1 MPWTNPVAVS
11 VGELYT
17 ATKYNAQVKDDLIH
31 LHETHGPLWVPAC
44 EWADGGVLALTERSS
59 GLTAYVGAAYLNGAS
74 DTLREA
80 TRIVPDNWI
89 SGGFTVKVHWTQSA
103 TGAGNVRWQFYYLF
117 RSANS
122 SLIAAKTE
130 LAVTAAA
137 PAVADQETITTIGT
151 TAAPTA
157 GQIVL
162 MTLRRN
168 AADSLDTLVDNVF
181 MVGLEL
187 EYI

>member
-17 ATKYNAQVKDDLIH
+17 ATKYNAQVKDDLIFV
-31 LHETHGPLWVPAC
+31 HETHGPIWIPAGD
-44 EWADGGVLALTERSS
+44 WADGGSFTVTERKS
-59 GLTAYVGAAYLNGAS
+59 GADELTAYVGASYIGTGA

-80 TRIVPDNWI
+80 TRVVPDNWI
-89 SGGFTVKVHWTQSA
+89 SGGFTVKVYWTQNA

-137 PAVADQETITTIGT
+137 PAVADQVTVTTMGT

-157 GQIVL
+157 GQSVL
-162 MTLRRN
+162 
-168 AADSLDTLVDNVF
+168 
-181 MVGLEL
+181 
-187 EYI
+187 